1 MDYKYQV
8 DIVIEASPY
17 DDDPDG
23 AKIESHCFDNY
34 DKAFRF
40 AVNNINRDV
49 FKEVH
54 IHYYTDDEYGK
65 EYYPEKMESVTDLIL

>member
-8 DIVIEASPY
+8 DIVTEASPY
-17 DDDPDG
+17 DDDPEG
-23 AKIESHCFDNY
+23 NKIESHCFDKY
-34 DKAFRF
+34 DKAFEF

-65 EYYPEKMESVTDLIL
+65 EYYPEKMEIVSQ